1 MLFTNI
7 KKEIEDLAQNK
18 GGINLNIQ
26 RWTSALLGFPLI
38 AAVLIFG
45 NELIIDI
52 VFTIMAM
59 MCLHE
64 YFSCFKNAKPIKEI
78 GYVSALIIP
87 LIHILEPSQFIYLLL
102 IVPITVVWIFL
113 RVIVSNMKI
122 NVYDAAITLLGIIY
136 IVGFMI
142 FLPLIIDLKN
152 GKLLVWYAIF
162 TAWGTDIFAY
172 LVGKAFGK
180 HKFTEVS
187 PKKSIEGCVAGIIGS
202 VFLGIIYTY
211 VLNTYMNF
219 NISYVYISA
228 ISMFLSIIVQIGD
241 LSASTIKRYTG
252 IKDFSN
258 LIPGHGGML
267 DRLDSVIFVAPFA
280 FLFLTIM

>member
-1 MLFTNI
+1 M
-7 KKEIEDLAQNK
+7 
-18 GGINLNIQ
+18 NIQ

-45 NELIIDI
+45 NELVIDI
-52 VFTIMAM
+52 VFTVVAI

-64 YFSCFKNAKPIKEI
+64 YFSCFKDKAKPIQEI
-78 GYVSALIIP
+78 GYISALIIP
-87 LIHILEPSQFIYLLL
+87 IIHILEPRQFVYLLL
-102 IVPITVVWIFL
+102 IIPITVVWIFL

-122 NVYDAAITLLGIIY
+122 TIYDAAVTLLGIIY

-142 FLPLIIDLKN
+142 FLPLIIDLQD
-152 GKLLVWYAIF
+152 GKLLVWYALF
-162 TAWGTDIFAY
+162 TAWGTDVFAY
-172 LVGKAFGK
+172 LIGKAFGK

-187 PKKSIEGCVAGIIGS
+187 PKKSIEGCVAGIIGA
-202 VFLGIIYTY
+202 IIFVLVYTY

-219 NISYVYISA
+219 NISYLYITVVA
-228 ISMFLSIIVQIGD
+228 IFLSIIGQIGD
-241 LSASTIKRYTG
+241 LSASTIKRYAG

-280 FLFLTIM
+280 FFFLTIM

>member
-1 MLFTNI
+1 M
-7 KKEIEDLAQNK
+7 
-18 GGINLNIQ
+18 NIQ

-45 NELIIDI
+45 NELVIDI
-52 VFTIMAM
+52 VFTVVAI

-64 YFSCFKNAKPIKEI
+64 YFSCFKDKAKPIQEI
-78 GYVSALIIP
+78 GYISAFIIP
-87 LIHILEPSQFIYLLL
+87 IIHILEPRQFVYLLL
-102 IVPITVVWIFL
+102 IIPITVVWIFL

-122 NVYDAAITLLGIIY
+122 TIYDAAVTLLGIIY

-142 FLPLIIDLKN
+142 FLPLIIDLQD
-152 GKLLVWYAIF
+152 GKLLVWYALF
-162 TAWGTDIFAY
+162 TAWGTDVFAY
-172 LVGKAFGK
+172 LIGKAFGK

-187 PKKSIEGCVAGIIGS
+187 PKKSIEGCVAGIIGAI
-202 VFLGIIYTY
+202 VFVLVYTY

-219 NISYVYISA
+219 NISYLYITVVA
-228 ISMFLSIIVQIGD
+228 IFLSIIGQIGD
-241 LSASTIKRYTG
+241 LSASTIKRYAG
-252 IKDFSN
+252 MKDFSN

-280 FLFLTIM
+280 FFFLTIM

>member
-1 MLFTNI
+1 M
-7 KKEIEDLAQNK
+7 
-18 GGINLNIQ
+18 NIQ

-45 NELIIDI
+45 NELVIDI
-52 VFTIMAM
+52 VFTVVAI

-64 YFSCFKNAKPIKEI
+64 YFSCFKDKAKPIQEI
-78 GYVSALIIP
+78 GYISALIIP
-87 LIHILEPSQFIYLLL
+87 IIHILEPRQFVYLLL
-102 IVPITVVWIFL
+102 IIPITVVWIFL

-122 NVYDAAITLLGIIY
+122 TIYDAAVTLLGIIY

-142 FLPLIIDLKN
+142 FLPLIIDLQD
-152 GKLLVWYAIF
+152 GKLLVWYALF
-162 TAWGTDIFAY
+162 TAWGTDVFAY
-172 LVGKAFGK
+172 LIGKAFGK

-187 PKKSIEGCVAGIIGS
+187 PKKSIEGCVAGIIGAI
-202 VFLGIIYTY
+202 VFVLVYTY

-219 NISYVYISA
+219 NISYLYITVVA
-228 ISMFLSIIVQIGD
+228 IFLSIIGQIGD
-241 LSASTIKRYTG
+241 LSASTIKRYAG

-267 DRLDSVIFVAPFA
+267 DRIDSLIFLAPFA
-280 FLFLTIM
+280 YALFTLL

>member
-1 MLFTNI
+1 M
-7 KKEIEDLAQNK
+7 
-18 GGINLNIQ
+18 NIQ

-45 NELIIDI
+45 NELVIDI
-52 VFTIMAM
+52 VFTVVAI

-64 YFSCFKNAKPIKEI
+64 YFSCFKDKAKPIQEI
-78 GYVSALIIP
+78 GYISAFIIP
-87 LIHILEPSQFIYLLL
+87 IIHILEPRQFVYLLL
-102 IVPITVVWIFL
+102 IIPITVVWIFL

-122 NVYDAAITLLGIIY
+122 TIYDAAVTLLGIIY

-142 FLPLIIDLKN
+142 FLPLIIDLQD
-152 GKLLVWYAIF
+152 GKLLVWYALF
-162 TAWGTDIFAY
+162 TAWGTDVFAY
-172 LVGKAFGK
+172 LIGKAFGK

-187 PKKSIEGCVAGIIGS
+187 PKKSIEGCVAGIIGAI
-202 VFLGIIYTY
+202 VFVLVYTY

-219 NISYVYISA
+219 NISYLYITVVA
-228 ISMFLSIIVQIGD
+228 IFLSIIGQIGD
-241 LSASTIKRYTG
+241 LSASTIKRYAG

-280 FLFLTIM
+280 FFFLTIM

>member
-1 MLFTNI
+1 M
-7 KKEIEDLAQNK
+7 
-18 GGINLNIQ
+18 NIQ

-45 NELIIDI
+45 NELVIDI
-52 VFTIMAM
+52 VFTVVAI

-64 YFSCFKNAKPIKEI
+64 YFSCFKDKAKPIQEI
-78 GYVSALIIP
+78 GYISALIIP
-87 LIHILEPSQFIYLLL
+87 IIHILEPRQFVYLLL
-102 IVPITVVWIFL
+102 IIPITVVWIFL

-122 NVYDAAITLLGIIY
+122 TIYDAAVTLLGIIY

-142 FLPLIIDLKN
+142 FLPLIIDLQD
-152 GKLLVWYAIF
+152 GKLLVWYALF
-162 TAWGTDIFAY
+162 TAWGTDVFAY
-172 LVGKAFGK
+172 LIGKTFGK

-187 PKKSIEGCVAGIIGS
+187 PKKSIEGCVAGIIGAI
-202 VFLGIIYTY
+202 VFVLVYTY

-219 NISYVYISA
+219 NISYLYITVVA
-228 ISMFLSIIVQIGD
+228 IFLSIIGQIGD
-241 LSASTIKRYTG
+241 LSASTIKRYAG

-280 FLFLTIM
+280 FFFLTIM

>member
-1 MLFTNI
+1 M
-7 KKEIEDLAQNK
+7 
-18 GGINLNIQ
+18 NIQ

-45 NELIIDI
+45 NELVIDI
-52 VFTIMAM
+52 VFTVVAI

-64 YFSCFKNAKPIKEI
+64 YFSCFKDKAKPIQEI
-78 GYVSALIIP
+78 GYISALIIP
-87 LIHILEPSQFIYLLL
+87 IIHILEPRQFVYLLL
-102 IVPITVVWIFL
+102 IIPITVVWIFL

-122 NVYDAAITLLGIIY
+122 TIYDAAVTLLGIIY

-142 FLPLIIDLKN
+142 FLPLIIDLQD
-152 GKLLVWYAIF
+152 GKLLVWYALF
-162 TAWGTDIFAY
+162 TAWGTDVFAY
-172 LVGKAFGK
+172 LIGKTFGK

-187 PKKSIEGCVAGIIGS
+187 PKKSIEGCVAGIIGAI
-202 VFLGIIYTY
+202 VFVLVYTY

-219 NISYVYISA
+219 NISYLFITVVA
-228 ISMFLSIIVQIGD
+228 IFLSIIGQIGD
-241 LSASTIKRYTG
+241 LSASTIKRYAG

-280 FLFLTIM
+280 FFFLTIM

>member
-1 MLFTNI
+1 M
-7 KKEIEDLAQNK
+7 
-18 GGINLNIQ
+18 NIQ

-45 NELIIDI
+45 NELVIDI
-52 VFTIMAM
+52 VFTVVAI

-64 YFSCFKNAKPIKEI
+64 YFSCFKDKAKPIQEI
-78 GYVSALIIP
+78 GYISALIIP
-87 LIHILEPSQFIYLLL
+87 IIHILEPRQFVYLLL
-102 IVPITVVWIFL
+102 IIPITVVWIFL

-122 NVYDAAITLLGIIY
+122 TIYDAAVTLLGIIY

-142 FLPLIIDLKN
+142 FLPLIIDLQD
-152 GKLLVWYAIF
+152 GKLLVWYALF
-162 TAWGTDIFAY
+162 TAWGTDVFAY
-172 LVGKAFGK
+172 LIGKAFGK

-187 PKKSIEGCVAGIIGS
+187 PKKSIEGCVAGIIGA
-202 VFLGIIYTY
+202 IIFVLVYTY

-219 NISYVYISA
+219 NISFLYITVVA
-228 ISMFLSIIVQIGD
+228 IFLSIIGQIGD
-241 LSASTIKRYTG
+241 LSASTIKRYAG

-280 FLFLTIM
+280 FFFLTIM

>member
-1 MLFTNI
+1 M
-7 KKEIEDLAQNK
+7 
-18 GGINLNIQ
+18 NIQ

-45 NELIIDI
+45 NELVIDI
-52 VFTIMAM
+52 VFTVVAI

-64 YFSCFKNAKPIKEI
+64 YFSCFKDKAKPIQEI
-78 GYVSALIIP
+78 GYISALIIP
-87 LIHILEPSQFIYLLL
+87 IIHILEPRQFVYLLL
-102 IVPITVVWIFL
+102 IIPITVVWIFL

-122 NVYDAAITLLGIIY
+122 TIYDAAVTLLCIIY

-142 FLPLIIDLKN
+142 FLPLIIDLQD
-152 GKLLVWYAIF
+152 GKLLVWYALF
-162 TAWGTDIFAY
+162 TAWGTDVFAY
-172 LVGKAFGK
+172 LIGKTFGK

-187 PKKSIEGCVAGIIGS
+187 PKKSIEGCVAGIIGA
-202 VFLGIIYTY
+202 IIFVLVYTY

-219 NISYVYISA
+219 NISYLYITVVA
-228 ISMFLSIIVQIGD
+228 IFLSIIGQIGD
-241 LSASTIKRYTG
+241 LSASTIKRYAG

-280 FLFLTIM
+280 FFFLTIM

>member
-1 MLFTNI
+1 M
-7 KKEIEDLAQNK
+7 
-18 GGINLNIQ
+18 
-26 RWTSALLGFPLI
+26 I

-45 NELIIDI
+45 NELVIDI
-52 VFTIMAM
+52 VFTVVAI

-64 YFSCFKNAKPIKEI
+64 YFSCFKDKAKPIQEI
-78 GYVSALIIP
+78 GYISALIIP
-87 LIHILEPSQFIYLLL
+87 IIHILEPRQFVYLLL
-102 IVPITVVWIFL
+102 IIPITVVWIFL

-122 NVYDAAITLLGIIY
+122 TIYDAAVTLLGIIY

-142 FLPLIIDLKN
+142 FLPLIIDLQD
-152 GKLLVWYAIF
+152 GKLLVWYALF
-162 TAWGTDIFAY
+162 TAWGTDVFAY
-172 LVGKAFGK
+172 LIGKAFGK

-187 PKKSIEGCVAGIIGS
+187 PKKSIEGCVAGIIGAI
-202 VFLGIIYTY
+202 VFVLVYTY

-219 NISYVYISA
+219 NISYLYITVVA
-228 ISMFLSIIVQIGD
+228 IFLSIIGQIGD
-241 LSASTIKRYTG
+241 LSASTIKRYAG

-280 FLFLTIM
+280 FFFLTIM

>member
-1 MLFTNI
+1 M
-7 KKEIEDLAQNK
+7 
-18 GGINLNIQ
+18 NIQ

-45 NELIIDI
+45 NELVIDI
-52 VFTIMAM
+52 VFTVVAI

-64 YFSCFKNAKPIKEI
+64 YFSCFKDKAKPIQEI
-78 GYVSALIIP
+78 GYISALIIP
-87 LIHILEPSQFIYLLL
+87 IIHILEPRQFVYLLL
-102 IVPITVVWIFL
+102 IIPITVVWIFL

-122 NVYDAAITLLGIIY
+122 TIYDAAVTLLGIIY

-142 FLPLIIDLKN
+142 FLPLIIDLQD
-152 GKLLVWYAIF
+152 GKLLVWYALF
-162 TAWGTDIFAY
+162 TAWGTDVFAY
-172 LVGKAFGK
+172 LIGKAFGK

-187 PKKSIEGCVAGIIGS
+187 PKKSIEGCVAGIIGAI
-202 VFLGIIYTY
+202 VFVLVYTY

-219 NISYVYISA
+219 NISYLYITVVA
-228 ISMFLSIIVQIGD
+228 IFLSIIGQIGD
-241 LSASTIKRYTG
+241 LSASTIKRYAG

-280 FLFLTIM
+280 FFFLTIM

>member
-1 MLFTNI
+1 M
-7 KKEIEDLAQNK
+7 
-18 GGINLNIQ
+18 NIQ

-45 NELIIDI
+45 NELVIDI
-52 VFTIMAM
+52 VFTVVAI

-64 YFSCFKNAKPIKEI
+64 YFSCFKDKAKPIQEI
-78 GYVSALIIP
+78 GYISALIIP
-87 LIHILEPSQFIYLLL
+87 IIHILEPRQFVYLLL
-102 IVPITVVWIFL
+102 IIPITVVWIFL

-122 NVYDAAITLLGIIY
+122 TIYDAAVTLLGIIY

-142 FLPLIIDLKN
+142 FLPLIIDLQD
-152 GKLLVWYAIF
+152 GKLLVWYALF
-162 TAWGTDIFAY
+162 TAWGTDVFAY
-172 LVGKAFGK
+172 LIGKAFGK

-187 PKKSIEGCVAGIIGS
+187 PKKSIEGCVAGIIGAI
-202 VFLGIIYTY
+202 VFVLVYTY
-211 VLNTYMNF
+211 VLNKYMNF
-219 NISYVYISA
+219 NISYLYITVVA
-228 ISMFLSIIVQIGD
+228 IFLSIIGQIGD
-241 LSASTIKRYTG
+241 LSASTIKRYAG

-280 FLFLTIM
+280 FFFLTIM

>member
-1 MLFTNI
+1 M
-7 KKEIEDLAQNK
+7 
-18 GGINLNIQ
+18 NIQ

-45 NELIIDI
+45 NELVIDI
-52 VFTIMAM
+52 VFTVVAI

-64 YFSCFKNAKPIKEI
+64 YFSCFKDKAKPIQEI
-78 GYVSALIIP
+78 GYISAFIIP
-87 LIHILEPSQFIYLLL
+87 IIHILEPRQFVYLLL
-102 IVPITVVWIFL
+102 IIPITVVWIFL

-122 NVYDAAITLLGIIY
+122 TIYDAAVTLLGIIY

-142 FLPLIIDLKN
+142 FLPLIIDLQD
-152 GKLLVWYAIF
+152 GKLLVWYALF
-162 TAWGTDIFAY
+162 TAWGTDVFAY
-172 LVGKAFGK
+172 LIGKTFGK

-187 PKKSIEGCVAGIIGS
+187 PKKSIEGCVAGIIGAI
-202 VFLGIIYTY
+202 VFVLVYTY

-219 NISYVYISA
+219 NISYLYITVVA
-228 ISMFLSIIVQIGD
+228 IFLSIIGQIGD
-241 LSASTIKRYTG
+241 LSASTIKRYAG

-280 FLFLTIM
+280 FFFLTIM

>member
-1 MLFTNI
+1 M
-7 KKEIEDLAQNK
+7 
-18 GGINLNIQ
+18 NIQ

-45 NELIIDI
+45 NELVIDI
-52 VFTIMAM
+52 VFTVVAI

-64 YFSCFKNAKPIKEI
+64 YFSCFKDKAKPIQEI
-78 GYVSALIIP
+78 GYISTLIIP
-87 LIHILEPSQFIYLLL
+87 IIHILEPRQFVYLLL
-102 IVPITVVWIFL
+102 IIPITVVWIFL

-122 NVYDAAITLLGIIY
+122 TIYDAAVTLLGIIY

-142 FLPLIIDLKN
+142 FLPLIIDLQD
-152 GKLLVWYAIF
+152 GKLLVWYALF
-162 TAWGTDIFAY
+162 TAWGTDVFAY
-172 LVGKAFGK
+172 LIGKAFGK

-187 PKKSIEGCVAGIIGS
+187 PKKSIEGCVAGIIGAI
-202 VFLGIIYTY
+202 VFVLVYTY

-219 NISYVYISA
+219 NISYLYITVVA
-228 ISMFLSIIVQIGD
+228 IFLSIIGQIGD
-241 LSASTIKRYTG
+241 LSASTIKRYAG

-280 FLFLTIM
+280 FFFLTIM